1 MVKSAGIV
9 TIGHSLIL
17 LIKYN
22 NGQIHFYHRST
33 TLEPSCDS
41 HPSNNF
47 SADKKHIMLIEDD
60 LELAHLMKDYFNRHH
75 FNVSLIHNGLDAVP
89 AILEQQPDLVI
100 LDVMLPGQN
109 GLDVCKQVRLQ
120 YQGIILIQTA
130 LDDDLDQI
138 TGLESGADDYVVKQV
153 NPRLL
158 LSRIHSLFRRVTRQ
172 TQELVDQSSEH
183 TRQCGALTM
192 SYSDRT
198 VKIHDQILTLT
209 TSEFELLALLVASP
223 GRVVSRE
230 TIMQQL
236 RGYEY
241 DGLDRSIDRRVSRL
255 RRKLSEDSAGQTFI
269 KTVHG
274 KGYQLCF

>member
-1 MVKSAGIV
+1 
-9 TIGHSLIL
+9 
-17 LIKYN
+17 
-22 NGQIHFYHRST
+22 
-33 TLEPSCDS
+33 
-41 HPSNNF
+41 
-47 SADKKHIMLIEDD
+47 MLVEDD
-60 LELAHLMKDYFNRHH
+60 IELAHLMKDYFTHHH
-75 FNVSLIHNGLDAVP
+75 FTVSLIQNGLDAVP

-109 GLDVCKQVRLQ
+109 GVDVCKQVRQQ

-158 LSRIHSLFRRVTRQ
+158 LSRIHSLFRRVNRQ
-172 TQELVDQSSEH
+172 VQAQTNQDSDQ
-183 TRQCGALTM
+183 TRQCGALTI
-192 SYSDRT
+192 SYSDRS
-198 VKIHDQILTLT
+198 VKINDQILALT
-209 TSEFELLALLVASP
+209 TAEFELLALLAASP
-223 GRVVSRE
+223 GKVVSRE
-230 TIMQQL
+230 TIMQEL

-241 DGLDRSIDRRVSRL
+241 DGLDRSIDRRISRL
-255 RRKLSEDSAGQTFI
+255 RKKLSEDLAEQTFI

>member
-1 MVKSAGIV
+1 MARSIFI
-9 TIGHSLIL
+9 IGVSRL
-17 LIKYN
+17 K
-22 NGQIHFYHRST
+22 
-33 TLEPSCDS
+33 PSCDS
-41 HPSNNF
+41 HPSNDYL
-47 SADKKHIMLIEDD
+47 ADKKHIMLIEDD
-60 LELAHLMKDYFNRHH
+60 FELAQLMKDYFNRHQ
-75 FNVSLIHNGLDAVP
+75 FSVSLIHNGDDAVP

-100 LDVMLPGQN
+100 LDVMLPGRN
-109 GLDVCKQVRLQ
+109 GLDVCKQVRPQ

-130 LDDDLDQI
+130 LDDDLYQI

-158 LSRIHSLFRRVTRQ
+158 LSRINSLFRRVSRQ
-172 TQELVDQSSEH
+172 NFEQVSQEHSHIL
-183 TRQCGALTM
+183 QCGALTI
-192 SYSDRT
+192 SYSDRS
-198 VKIHDQILTLT
+198 VRMHDQILTLT
-209 TSEFELLALLVASP
+209 TSEFELLALLAAYP

-241 DGLDRSIDRRVSRL
+241 DGLDRSIDRRISRL
-255 RRKLSEDSAGQTFI
+255 RRKLTADSAGQTFI